1 MMRPLGTLSLM
12 AWAYVPISTLRFV
25 EVKLLEEA
33 LVTNSKLGTAE
44 GFGVFLFTRP
54 FLPLDLPEIT
64 NTSRNR
70 ALCGE
75 RKIEMVLLIREFD
88 FRLLPVRAK
97 RVMKPED
104 LGMHRRTRGEQ
115 LLFDY

>member
-1 MMRPLGTLSLM
+1 M

-33 LVTNSKLGTAE
+33 LVTDSKLGTAE
-44 GFGVFLFTRP
+44 DFGVILVHETP
-54 FLPLDLPEIT
+54 NLPEIT

>member
-1 MMRPLGTLSLM
+1 MRPLGTLSLM

-54 FLPLDLPEIT
+54 FLPS
-64 NTSRNR
+64 TSRKLR
-70 ALCGE
+70 
-75 RKIEMVLLIREFD
+75 IRQET
-88 FRLLPVRAK
+88 
-97 RVMKPED
+97 
-104 LGMHRRTRGEQ
+104 G
-115 LLFDY
+115 LFVGKEKSKWFF